1 MKKGML
7 KVSVLY
13 PYSEGKKFDL
23 EYYSNNHL
31 SLLTNSLGDALK
43 SYSIESGLAG
53 LVPGSPAPFV
63 AIINMYFDTLQS
75 FQQSFGPNVNA
86 LMADLPNFT
95 DIEPVAQIS
104 EVII

>member
-1 MKKGML
+1 MKKGMI

-31 SLLTNSLGDALK
+31 SLLKDSLGAALK
-43 SYSIESGLAG
+43 SFSIESGLGG
-53 LVPGSPAPFV
+53 LLPGSPAPFV

-104 EVII
+104 EVVL